1 MFACASTPVTL
12 APARRRGRHHRVHAS
27 RSRAL
32 ASDDEDATLKR
43 VIDFARSS
51 RTLNDA
57 IDASAQADIDAL
69 IANGRVDGGITN
81 AVRGDGQWDVFC
93 APHIQR
99 LATPVGVRFHPLRYV
114 IEEGKIRSDV
124 RHGGAWVPDGW
135 LSASGTVS
143 VGEEMTC
150 EGRLRPSCV
159 IKFDK
164 FWIGARE
171 GDASAPRDW
180 PENGNAIDRA
190 IDAIGSV
197 GFLESF
203 ARFPVLFYDEAEGLV
218 IFQFPPLSS
227 NICALRGRCS

>member
-1 MFACASTPVTL
+1 MFALTSSSVTR
-12 APARRRGRHHRVHAS
+12 APTRSRGQHQRVRS
-27 RSRAL
+27 FRSRAL
-32 ASDDEDATLKR
+32 ASGDDAATLKR
-43 VIDFARSS
+43 VLDFARSA

-69 IANGRVDGGITN
+69 IANGRVDGGIAN

-114 IEEGKIRSDV
+114 IAEGKIRSDV

-143 VGEEMTC
+143 TGSEMTS

-164 FWIGARE
+164 FWIGARD

-190 IDAIGSV
+190 IDAVGNA

-203 ARFPVLFYDEAEGLV
+203 AKFPVLFYDEAEGLV
-218 IFQFPPLSS
+218 IFQFPPLKS
-227 NICALRGRCS
+227 NICALRRRA